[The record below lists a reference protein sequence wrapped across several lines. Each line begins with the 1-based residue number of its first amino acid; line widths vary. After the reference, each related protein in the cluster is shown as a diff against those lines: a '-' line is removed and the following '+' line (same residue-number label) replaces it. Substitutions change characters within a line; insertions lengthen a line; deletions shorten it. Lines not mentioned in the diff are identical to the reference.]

1 MSAHGLEV
9 PYGAPKKRA
18 RARVTNMLHQIK
30 GGRDRYEYVF
40 TIGKMLIESWN
51 MPAGRGGVVA
61 GKRARLSRVGDIYQ
75 PGSAHQPSLSSK
87 SPAEGGHHNV

>member
-40 TIGKMLIESWN
+40 TIGKMLIES
-51 MPAGRGGVVA
+51 
-61 GKRARLSRVGDIYQ
+61 
-75 PGSAHQPSLSSK
+75 
-87 SPAEGGHHNV
+87 